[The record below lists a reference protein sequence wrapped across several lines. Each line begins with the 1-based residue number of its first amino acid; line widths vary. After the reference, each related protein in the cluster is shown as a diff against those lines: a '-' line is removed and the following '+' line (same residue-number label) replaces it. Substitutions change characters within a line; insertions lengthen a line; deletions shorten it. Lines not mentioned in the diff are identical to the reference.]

1 MKKSKS
7 TKRTRYLV
15 CLLALI
21 VMVSQVP
28 FSFASASAS
37 STSGLSL
44 NMGTGGTGQG
54 LYAMG
59 VSISNA
65 IRHNTDF
72 QVTAQTTAGSVAN
85 VALLSQGE
93 VDMIIVSSGDSD
105 VLASVPD
112 ARLLYVAA
120 PYAIQFG
127 MLLESNYESV
137 ESMKGCRFAV
147 PTPGT
152 GGFTSTKAV
161 LDALGYDFNYFN
173 TSYMSVADATE
184 AFKDGKLDV
193 MGQISTIPHPGW
205 YEVSVTGK
213 GIKIFQF
220 TDDEMNKIMESTK
233 DYSPVVIPA
242 ETYGGQT
249 QDITT
254 LGIWGRILCTAEMS
268 DDLAYAITKVMH
280 ENYDELVQ
288 GYGQMKDATLENT
301 LELAKTSA
309 IPLHPGAIKYFEEIG
324 AL

>member
-1 MKKSKS
+1 MKKLSHTGKQ
-7 TKRTRYLV
+7 RT
-15 CLLALI
+15 LI
-21 VMVSQVP
+21 VALMIFVLIC
-28 FSFASASAS
+28 FSITPSLAST
-37 STSGLSL
+37 TSGVSL
-44 NMGTGGTGQG
+44 TMGTGGTGQG

-59 VSISNA
+59 VAISNA

-72 QVTAQTTAGSVAN
+72 QITAQTTAGSVAN
-85 VALLSQGE
+85 VALLAQDE

-105 VLASVPD
+105 ILASVPD

-127 MLLESNYESV
+127 MTVGSEYASI
-137 ESMKGCRFAV
+137 ESMKSSRFAV

-152 GGFTSTKAV
+152 GGFTSTKVV
-161 LDALGYDFNYFN
+161 LDALGLSFDDFN

-184 AFKDGKLDV
+184 AYKDGKVDV

-213 GIKIFQF
+213 GIDIYQF
-220 TDDEMNKIMESTK
+220 TDEEMTRIMEFTK
-233 DYSPVVIPA
+233 DYSPVIIPA

-249 QDITT
+249 KDIKT
-254 LGIWGRILCTAEMS
+254 LGIWGRVVCTAEMP
-268 DDLAYAITKVMH
+268 DDLAYAIVKVMH
-280 ENYDELVQ
+280 QNHDELVQ

-301 LELAKTSA
+301 LELAQISA

>member
-1 MKKSKS
+1 MKK
-7 TKRTRYLV
+7 TMVRLFI
-15 CLLALI
+15 LALALA
-21 VMVSQVP
+21 MLTATAVSATVE
-28 FSFASASAS
+28 ST
-37 STSGLSL
+37 TSGLSL

-85 VALLSQGE
+85 VALLSQDE
-93 VDMIIVSSGDSD
+93 VDLIIVSSGDGD
-105 VLASVPD
+105 ILASVPD
-112 ARLLYVAA
+112 AQLLFVAA

-127 MLLESNYESV
+127 MLPENDYPSIEA
-137 ESMKGCRFAV
+137 MKGTRFAV

-161 LDALGYDFNYFN
+161 FDALGYSFDDFK
-173 TSYMSVADATE
+173 TSYMSVADASE

-205 YEVSVTGK
+205 YEISVTGR
-213 GIKIFQF
+213 GVNIYQF
-220 TDDEMNKIMESTK
+220 TENEMKTVMEKSG

-242 ETYGGQT
+242 GTYGN
-249 QDITT
+249 QDKDINT
-254 LGIWGRILCTAEMS
+254 LGIWGRVVCTADMPDEV
-268 DDLAYAITKVMH
+268 AYAIVKVMV

-288 GYGQMKDATLENT
+288 GYGQMKDATIENT
-301 LELAKTSA
+301 IELSKTSA
-309 IPLHPGAIKYFEEIG
+309 IPLHPGAVKYFEEIG